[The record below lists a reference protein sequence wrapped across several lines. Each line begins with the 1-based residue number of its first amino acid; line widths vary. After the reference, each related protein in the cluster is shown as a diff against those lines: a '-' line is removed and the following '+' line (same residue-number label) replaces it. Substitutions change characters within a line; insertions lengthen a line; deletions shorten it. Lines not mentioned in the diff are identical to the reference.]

1 VLKQLAIIASVT
13 LCSVMPTKAIS
24 SPRLDERMVAAVPI
38 QSETAFL
45 SNWSHDIYG
54 IAKSLGRKLGIDSE
68 IDDGTEMS
76 FREYGVFF
84 VLFGGIFG
92 LIIYMSLSQM
102 KQK

>member
-1 VLKQLAIIASVT
+1 
-13 LCSVMPTKAIS
+13 MPTKAIA
-24 SPRLDERMVAAVPI
+24 SPRLDERMGTTAPM
-38 QSETAFL
+38 QTETAFL

-54 IAKSLGRKLGIDSE
+54 IAKSIWRKLGMDSE
-68 IDDGTEMS
+68 IDDGTEMT

-84 VLFGGIFG
+84 VLFGGLFG